1 MVVFVISQNLGTM
14 IQQNDHCQFTGQSEQ
29 FGTIKELYLKLNE
42 GQLVTLCSVQWFK
55 IESQKDN
62 IYELLCSEILEVYIY
77 IFGKS

>member
-55 IESQKDN
+55 IESQKDDVV
-62 IYELLCSEILEVYIY
+62 ELLYSDILEVYVCW
-77 IFGKS
+77 GK

>member
-1 MVVFVISQNLGTM
+1 VVVFVISQNLGTM

-55 IESQKDN
+55 IESQKDDVV
-62 IYELLCSEILEVYIY
+62 ELLYSDILEVYVCW
-77 IFGKS
+77 GK